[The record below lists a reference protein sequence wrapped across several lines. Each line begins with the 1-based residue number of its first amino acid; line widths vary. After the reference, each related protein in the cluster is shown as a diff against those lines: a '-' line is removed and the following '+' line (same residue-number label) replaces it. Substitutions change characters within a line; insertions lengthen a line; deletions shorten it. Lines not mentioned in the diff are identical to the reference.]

1 MLTRRIRV
9 LISYPLI
16 LATGARGGNRHL
28 WDIGDYRARPT
39 AAFFFGGFLGAGRLG
54 LRAPRG
60 PWPEFPPTASPA
72 PAMRLLG
79 FSGRC
84 RRRVAQRQAGKM
96 APGCQLPLPPNPRR
110 RTQALGLLDQPKH
123 TTTWPKFSRR
133 SAAAWPLATAT
144 GRQKPSAKQN
154 ARRTPGQNARQRP
167 GNPQARAFC
176 AGRSAKRQEAGRSG
190 CWAFHFGAGSAAT
203 ERDDGTTRR
212 RDDGTTGRRGTC
224 CCS

>member
-1 MLTRRIRV
+1 M
-9 LISYPLI
+9 
-16 LATGARGGNRHL
+16 
-28 WDIGDYRARPT
+28 RPEP
-39 AAFFFGGFLGAGRLG
+39 
-54 LRAPRG
+54 PR
-60 PWPEFPPTASPA
+60 PKCPPAASPV
-72 PAMRLLG
+72 PAKRLPGLA
-79 FSGRC
+79 GRC

-144 GRQKPSAKQN
+144 GRQAKAKQN

-167 GNPQARAFC
+167 GNPQALAFC

>member
-1 MLTRRIRV
+1 MLSFRV
-9 LISYPLI
+9 A
-16 LATGARGGNRHL
+16 LAPVML
-28 WDIGDYRARPT
+28 
-39 AAFFFGGFLGAGRLG
+39 AGRLG
-54 LRAPRG
+54 LRAPRS
-60 PWPEFPPTASPA
+60 PRRSARRPPRQYQPCGCWALRGA
-72 PAMRLLG
+72 ARQA
-79 FSGRC
+79 
-84 RRRVAQRQAGKM
+84 VQAGKM

-167 GNPQARAFC
+167 GSPRALALC

-190 CWAFHFGAGSAAT
+190 CRAFHFGAGSAAT
-203 ERDDGTTRR
+203 GRG
-212 RDDGTTGRRGTC
+212 DGTTGRRGTC